1 MFSKLKS
8 GFIPHGSVSTKSEC
22 DSVRYET
29 VKLSS
34 MISSEVRTHGVSSF
48 PQINFDSNSEDKDDG
63 IDEIRSSAVMGKT
76 TVAALAEVVLTETIY
91 YHQLGEIGCFLATA
105 FSEEE
110 EKNQKQK
117 GPPQP
122 DQCDG
127 DCDCFDS
134 DCDFNCENEEQKPQS
149 ILAANLLIASGR
161 VRKTVMEL
169 TDMLDISY
177 TLLGPAGYVTD
188 PHNAQSIRNMYG
200 LLLSLVYTRLGG
212 RSYDADNGDTMLNLR
227 RGVLSKLCE
236 ISQDAW
242 TLMNLCGMLQTFRL
256 RPSIGSSPLF
266 DTVLVTPTESVFGN
280 NGWRPVLQA
289 AVMRMPSM
297 SSSAESSVTTAVTD
311 SVPTGHELSVE
322 EFENDD
328 VPSVVPPGYAP
339 KRMKEFDNDDENDD
353 VPCYD

>member
-1 MFSKLKS
+1 
-8 GFIPHGSVSTKSEC
+8 
-22 DSVRYET
+22 
-29 VKLSS
+29 
-34 MISSEVRTHGVSSF
+34 
-48 PQINFDSNSEDKDDG
+48 
-63 IDEIRSSAVMGKT
+63 
-76 TVAALAEVVLTETIY
+76 
-91 YHQLGEIGCFLATA
+91 
-105 FSEEE
+105 
-110 EKNQKQK
+110 
-117 GPPQP
+117 
-122 DQCDG
+122 
-127 DCDCFDS
+127 
-134 DCDFNCENEEQKPQS
+134 
-149 ILAANLLIASGR
+149 
-161 VRKTVMEL
+161 MEL

-200 LLLSLVYTRLGG
+200 LLLSLVYTRVGG
-212 RSYDADNGDTMLNLR
+212 SSYDADNGDTMLNLR
-227 RGVLSKLCE
+227 RGILSKLCE

-266 DTVLVTPTESVFGN
+266 DTVIVTPTESVFGN